1 MLEGILQ
8 GLEAAI
14 SLQNLIMVVAGCLL
28 GTFIGML
35 PGLGPMSIIAI
46 MIPVAIKIGDPS
58 AALIL
63 LAGVYY
69 GAIFGGSTSSILINA
84 PGIAGTVATAF
95 DGYPMA
101 RKGLAGKALTIAAIA
116 SFTGGTI
123 GAILLMGFAPALA
136 TVALLFHSAEYFA
149 LMIVGLSAIAAFAG
163 TGNVAKALMM
173 TVVGLILATLGE
185 SAQFNAPRFTM
196 GIQDLQSGIS
206 FITLAMALF
215 ALPEALYL
223 VLDPKR
229 SNTGGAGGE
238 IKDLRI
244 TKTEAKLI
252 APVIGRQ
259 SIQGFLIG
267 VMPGAGATIA
277 SFLGYAVERNI
288 AKGDEQAEFGKG
300 SVKGLAAPETA
311 NNAACTGSFVPL
323 LTLGIPGSGT
333 TAILL
338 GALIAL
344 NVTPGPRLMVDNPTI
359 FWAVIIS
366 MYVGNV
372 VLLILNLPLIPY
384 IAKLLLVP
392 RNYLIPFILFFTMMG
407 SYIGQNNATEL
418 LMLTSMGVAA
428 TIMRFA
434 GFPLAPMLIG
444 FILGQML
451 EDNFARAMN
460 LTDGVSFMW
469 ERPMTTALLVLAIVL
484 IFLPSIREQ
493 LAKLRR
499 KGFTTGTKPITNAAR
514 YVQKLIEGFQA
525 FRKTYYES
533 KPDFYRTLIKSGQHP
548 DVMVIACS
556 DSRVN
561 PSIIAKA
568 EPGELFIVR
577 NVANLVP
584 PYEPDSRYYGTSAAL
599 EYAVRDL
606 AVSHI
611 IVLGHSHC
619 GGIRRLLEG
628 DKAEE
633 AREFIDGWMLIAD
646 LARGGGLNDEAAI
659 RAAERN
665 AVTVSLT
672 NLLTFPWVRDRVY
685 DDKLKLHGWWFD
697 LEAGEL
703 LEHKTGG
710 AWTALIGQE

>member
-1 MLEGILQ
+1 MFEGILQ
-8 GLEAAI
+8 GLATALT
-14 SLQNLIMVVAGCLL
+14 LQNLVMVVAGCLI
-28 GTFIGML
+28 GTIIGML

-95 DGYPMA
+95 DGYPLA
-101 RKGLAGKALTIAAIA
+101 RQGKAGKALTIAAIS
-116 SFTGGTI
+116 SFAGGTV

-136 TVALLFHSAEYFA
+136 SVALLFHSAEYFA
-149 LMIVGLSAIAAFAG
+149 LMIVGLSAISAFAG
-163 TGNVAKALMM
+163 TGQVAKALMM
-173 TVVGLILATLGE
+173 TVLGVMLATVGE

-196 GIQDLQSGIS
+196 GILDLQSGIS

-223 VLDPKR
+223 VLDPRR
-229 SNTGGAGGE
+229 SNTGAAGGK

-244 TKTEAKLI
+244 TKAEARQI
-252 APVIGRQ
+252 APVVGRQ

-267 VMPGAGATIA
+267 VMPGAGATLA
-277 SFLGYAVERNI
+277 SFLGYAVERNL
-288 AKGDEQAEFGKG
+288 AKGEERAEFGKG
-300 SVKGLAAPETA
+300 SIKGLAAPETA

-344 NVTPGPRLMVDNPTI
+344 NVTPGPRLMVDNPAI
-359 FWAVIIS
+359 FWSVIIS
-366 MYVGNV
+366 MYIGNV

-407 SYIGQNNATEL
+407 SYIGQNNSTEL
-418 LMLTSMGVAA
+418 LILTGMGIVA

-460 LTDGVSFMW
+460 LADGISFMW
-469 ERPMTTALLVLAIVL
+469 ERPMTTALLVIAVVL
-484 IFLPSIREQ
+484 LFLPSIREQ
-493 LAKLRR
+493 LAAWRR
-499 KGFTTGTKPITNAAR
+499 RG
-514 YVQKLIEGFQA
+514 
-525 FRKTYYES
+525 
-533 KPDFYRTLIKSGQHP
+533 
-548 DVMVIACS
+548 IA
-556 DSRVN
+556 
-561 PSIIAKA
+561 
-568 EPGELFIVR
+568 
-577 NVANLVP
+577 
-584 PYEPDSRYYGTSAAL
+584 
-599 EYAVRDL
+599 
-606 AVSHI
+606 
-611 IVLGHSHC
+611 
-619 GGIRRLLEG
+619 EG
-628 DKAEE
+628 D
-633 AREFIDGWMLIAD
+633 
-646 LARGGGLNDEAAI
+646 
-659 RAAERN
+659 
-665 AVTVSLT
+665 
-672 NLLTFPWVRDRVY
+672 
-685 DDKLKLHGWWFD
+685 
-697 LEAGEL
+697 
-703 LEHKTGG
+703 
-710 AWTALIGQE
+710 